1 MSQNNDA
8 TSFAA
13 QTPPPPASTVTPP
26 PVIPP
31 APPMP
36 PAPSILREQPVAPA
50 PLPATTA
57 APPTA
62 APAVAAPAAPAAES
76 RPRPEA
82 PTPAA
87 DAKPAP
93 TEAEMARARQILD
106 TVSQA
111 YSARMVGQERLR
123 TSLLLALMAGGHIL
137 LESVPGLAKTT
148 AASTLADTVKADFKR
163 IQCTPDLLPSDIT
176 GTQIYDAASG
186 TFRTVLGP
194 VHANFV
200 LLDEIN
206 RSSAKTQSAMLE
218 AMQER
223 QTTIGGEI
231 HRVPRPFLVIATQ
244 NPIEQEG
251 TYELPEAQMDR
262 FLLKE
267 IVEYPSPADE
277 LEVLARI
284 DSGALDP
291 DRHATTT
298 ISLADV
304 EQLQDISSR
313 VYVDP
318 AIRNYIVSLVYVTR
332 NPVPYIGETLGG
344 YIKYGA
350 SPRGSI
356 AFLQA
361 SRALA
366 LLAGRSYVIPEDVRN
381 LRHLVL
387 RHRVLL
393 TFEAEAENVR
403 SEDVID
409 AVFGAVPTP

>member
-1 MSQNNDA
+1 MNEPYAPGAVAGQV
-8 TSFAA
+8 
-13 QTPPPPASTVTPP
+13 PPPPAP
-26 PVIPP
+26 PVPATPIAP
-31 APPMP
+31 APP
-36 PAPSILREQPVAPA
+36 AQ
-50 PLPATTA
+50 A
-57 APPTA
+57 APQQAAAA
-62 APAVAAPAAPAAES
+62 APQ
-76 RPRPEA
+76 
-82 PTPAA
+82 
-87 DAKPAP
+87 
-93 TEAEMARARQILD
+93 ARANAEQAPVNRQGPSAEELAHASKVLGIISD
-106 TVSQA
+106 S
-111 YSARMVGQERLR
+111 YSAKMVGQDRLR
-123 TSLLLALMAGGHIL
+123 MSLLISLIAGGHIL

-148 AASTLADTVKADFKR
+148 AASTLSDTVKASFKR

-176 GTQIYDAASG
+176 GNQIYDASSG

-218 AMQER
+218 AMQEH

-231 HRVPRPFLVIATQ
+231 HHLPKPFLVIATQ

-267 IVEYPSPADE
+267 IVEYPSPAE
-277 LEVLARI
+277 EFEILGRI
-284 DSGALDP
+284 DSGVLDP
-291 DRHATTT
+291 DRHVESAVT
-298 ISLADV
+298 LDDV
-304 EQLQDISSR
+304 RMLQDTASR
-313 VYVDP
+313 IYVDP
-318 AIRNYIVSLVYVTR
+318 AIRNYIVSLAYVTR
-332 NPVPYIGETLGG
+332 NPAPYIGEERAR

-350 SPRGSI
+350 SPRASI

-366 LLAGRSYVIPEDVRN
+366 LLNGRAHVLPEDIRS

-393 TFEAEAENVR
+393 TFEADAEGIR
-403 SEDVID
+403 SEEIID
-409 AVFGAVPTP
+409 QIFAAVPTP